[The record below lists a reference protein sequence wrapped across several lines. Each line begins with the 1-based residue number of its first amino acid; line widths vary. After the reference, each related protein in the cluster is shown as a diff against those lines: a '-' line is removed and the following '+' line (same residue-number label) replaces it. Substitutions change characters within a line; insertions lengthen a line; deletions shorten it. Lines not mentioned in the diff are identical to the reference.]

1 MATDPIPCVGFPTG
15 TKCDSQAEYT
25 VLRLC
30 RTCYQRRRRHI
41 GSSDFKEDE
50 APPHFE
56 PPGVRIIEDGDEDK
70 DDGTPKQHPK
80 HKCPLCGQHITRA
93 QARSDKAMHF
103 NPDLH
108 PIQLKRALAVN
119 KTRSSIAKRF
129 GITEAALN
137 TWIEQFPEM
146 QAAADAVEAEDE
158 VLYEAAVVKALGTRA
173 KTGEYMGGD
182 AQLLKLLIQ
191 YRHGITDRKPP
202 ADNDAAENLKKMTT
216 VAENLLKKFEGITEG
231 TANTGEST

>member
-1 MATDPIPCVGFPTG
+1 MPDPIPCVGFPTG
-15 TKCDSQAEYT
+15 TKCDSQAEYA

-41 GSSDFKEDE
+41 GSADFKEDE

-56 PPGVRIIEDGDEDK
+56 PPGVRIIEDQDEEN
-70 DDGTPKQHPK
+70 PNQHKK
-80 HKCPLCGQHITRA
+80 HACPLCGQHITRA

-108 PIQLKRALAVN
+108 PIRLKRALAVN

-129 GITEAALN
+129 GITEDVLN

-146 QAAADAVEAEDE
+146 QAAESAVEEEDE
-158 VLYEAAVVKALGTRA
+158 ILYEAAVVKALGTMA

-202 ADNDAAENLKKMTT
+202 AENDASENLKKMTT
-216 VAENLLKKFEGITEG
+216 VAENLLKKFEGITEAPPSQEK
-231 TANTGEST
+231 T